1 MSVLSDDVYLD
12 QFGTWL
18 ADLGKDVGAL
28 AELLR
33 VNAEHESAKSIAGGL
48 NYVFKSLDLIPDGID
63 DLGYLDDAFVLRVA
77 ALHARQAGLTGEA
90 LERLAGQV
98 ETLRTFLAQDFDRL
112 ESYVASLQTGSAR
125 GRSVEQILGDSALRS
140 SFLGELQIWSEQ
152 YQAPGFTKHSK
163 TLVKLKA
170 FLSAKLP

>member
-90 LERLAGQV
+90 LERFWHK
-98 ETLRTFLAQDFDRL
+98 TLIALSRM
-112 ESYVASLQTGSAR
+112 S
-125 GRSVEQILGDSALRS
+125 LRS
-140 SFLGELQIWSEQ
+140 KPAVLVVVRSNRFSATVRCEAPFWESFRSGPSSI
-152 YQAPGFTKHSK
+152 KCR
-163 TLVKLKA
+163 V
-170 FLSAKLP
+170 LPSTARPS